1 MDITHP
7 MYQFFSLGLESMNN
21 PWVCMSNES
30 NAERPTQVD
39 VQVVVNIPDIRPARF
54 LPKDRPTNV
63 EVGDI
68 AGFYTP

>member
-1 MDITHP
+1 
-7 MYQFFSLGLESMNN
+7 MNN

-30 NAERPTQVD
+30 NSERPTQVD

-63 EVGDI
+63 EIGDI